1 VLTLNL
7 ASVAAT
13 SSRAQIL
20 CAAPSRQPRE
30 HLLLRVKRSLITR
43 NWPEFQIHTHT
54 HIVVVVVV
62 VVARAAVLPVILL
75 SVSLFVDALSLRD
88 VCMRYMRP
96 AVQRVEFGC

>member
-43 NWPEFQIHTHT
+43 NWPEFQIHTPT

-62 VVARAAVLPVILL
+62 VVAGALPYCLACHIIVCIAVCRRALL
-75 SVSLFVDALSLRD
+75 ARRVHALYAPSS
-88 VCMRYMRP
+88 P
-96 AVQRVEFGC
+96 ES